1 VLLFVLELLLYLKSH
16 ASLCL
21 ALLPFA
27 KDTIVAYDNE
37 MSNLTRAH
45 RFGKIDGEVATIP
58 LMKVAS
64 GSMAFVK

>member
-1 VLLFVLELLLYLKSH
+1 MFVLELLLYLKSH
-16 ASLCL
+16 ASLWL

-27 KDTIVAYDNE
+27 KDSMVSYDNE
-37 MSNLTRAH
+37 VTGLTRAH
-45 RFGKIDGEVATIP
+45 RFRKIDGEVATIP